1 MPPVHIARPALL
13 LLLLRLLLEAS
24 GVPREKKKFF
34 FGETLEMRE
43 RERNAKG
50 LASTAT
56 RGAPRWKKINEKSR
70 NEIEKKKNRA
80 REVKF

>member
-1 MPPVHIARPALL
+1 MVTLQKIFVSFFAALL
-13 LLLLRLLLEAS
+13 ICISSLS
-24 GVPREKKKFF
+24 V

-70 NEIEKKKNRA
+70 NEIEKKRIA
-80 REVKF
+80 RER